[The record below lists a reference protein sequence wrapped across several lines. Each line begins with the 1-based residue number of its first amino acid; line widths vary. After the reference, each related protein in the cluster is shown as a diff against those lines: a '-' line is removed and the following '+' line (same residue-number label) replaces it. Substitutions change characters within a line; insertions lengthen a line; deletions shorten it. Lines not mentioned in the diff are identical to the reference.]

1 MRDTLHAGLTG
12 AVAGAI
18 ATAPMSAVMLAAER
32 TGLLGRQPPEA
43 IVQRALDAAN
53 AKPRSAAVRAAAVTT
68 HFAFGAAGG
77 AAYAFLDNEDDS
89 LPLAVAKGVGF
100 GLAMYAVSYAGWIP
114 AMHILPKPARDR
126 KGRQPSIAVAHVVYG
141 AALALLMRHS
151 RSFK

>member
-77 AAYAFLDNEDDS
+77 AAY
-89 LPLAVAKGVGF
+89 